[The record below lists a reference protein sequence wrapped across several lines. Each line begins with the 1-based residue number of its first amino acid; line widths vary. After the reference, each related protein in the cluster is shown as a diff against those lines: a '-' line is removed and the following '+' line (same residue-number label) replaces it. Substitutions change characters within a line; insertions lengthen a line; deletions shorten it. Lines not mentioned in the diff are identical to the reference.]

1 MPDKRLIDANA
12 LDLVPDVHN
21 AMNGVIFV
29 NHPRSGGRTQMIVQ
43 QLLTRMIS
51 NAPTIDAVPVV
62 RCKDCKHRG
71 YDVCPMWHDEY
82 TYDDDDGGDYCVV
95 DNTTDNGFCHMG
107 AKMDGG
113 ADDE

>member
-12 LDLVPDVHN
+12 LDLVPDIHN

-62 RCKDCKHRG
+62 RCRDCRNSQKLKTCADQVYCTVWKSNPRADG
-71 YDVCPMWHDEY
+71 YCY
-82 TYDDDDGGDYCVV
+82 L
-95 DNTTDNGFCHMG
+95 G

-113 ADDE
+113 ADK

>member
-12 LDLVPDVHN
+12 LDLVPDIHN

-29 NHPRSGGRTQMIVQ
+29 NHPRGGGRTQMIVQ

-51 NAPTIDAVPVV
+51 NAPTIDAVEVV
-62 RCKDCKHRG
+62 RCRDCRNSQKLKTCADQVYCMVWKSNPRTDG
-71 YDVCPMWHDEY
+71 YCY
-82 TYDDDDGGDYCVV
+82 L
-95 DNTTDNGFCHMG
+95 G

-113 ADDE
+113 AGK

>member
-12 LDLVPDVHN
+12 LDLVPDIHN

-62 RCKDCKHRG
+62 HAKWEWTQRGWCCSACCKPSLIEAVAFAKWCSRC
-71 YDVCPMWHDEY
+71 
-82 TYDDDDGGDYCVV
+82 
-95 DNTTDNGFCHMG
+95 G

-113 ADDE
+113 ANDEN